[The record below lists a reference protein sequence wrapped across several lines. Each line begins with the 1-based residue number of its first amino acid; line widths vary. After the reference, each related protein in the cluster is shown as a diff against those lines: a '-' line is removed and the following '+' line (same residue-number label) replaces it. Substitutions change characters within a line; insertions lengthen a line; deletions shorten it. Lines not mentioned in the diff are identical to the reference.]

1 MREQLPAP
9 TSFVARH
16 ATDSGDGT
24 FAERLDTKRRHTD
37 NARAHLPKRSDNAYS
52 LHRHSLFEAGL
63 LQLVEPDSPAIVA
76 SLRRAGRAM
85 VACCALVSP
94 GEGPVVLD
102 IEGEPVTAQ
111 RWSRNDRITVGGFTD
126 GFYAALAAGDDASL
140 DALAQVDVQALRVEG
155 VFPEEYQF
163 HWARALQGFQLGAP
177 WTGDALVAAMRESA
191 PERLRHG
198 DGPTAYM
205 FFKSSL
211 EIGLLNATTMDPDAF
226 NAALLKALEN
236 HRRYFSEVQPNP
248 GEDQSNDPL
257 GFIALGPLAFA
268 ASMTRRGWPITVA
281 SDYLP
286 RCVLAA

>member
-1 MREQLPAP
+1 M
-9 TSFVARH
+9 VYVH
-16 ATDSGDGT
+16 KDSL
-24 FAERLDTKRRHTD
+24 R
-37 NARAHLPKRSDNAYS
+37 
-52 LHRHSLFEAGL
+52 EAGL

-85 VACCALVSP
+85 VACCALLSP

-111 RWSRNDRITVGGFTD
+111 RWSRNNLIDVTDFTR
-126 GFYAALAAGDDASL
+126 GFYAALAVGDDASL
-140 DALAQVDVQALRVEG
+140 DVLAQVDVQALRMQG

-163 HWARALQGFQLGAP
+163 HWARALQGFRLAAP
-177 WTGDALVAAMRESA
+177 WTADVLVAALRESA
-191 PERLRHG
+191 PEKLRHG
-198 DGPTAYM
+198 DGTTAYM

-211 EIGLLNATTMDPDAF
+211 EMELLAATTMDPDTF

-257 GFIALGPLAFA
+257 GFIALGSLAFA
-268 ASMTRRGWPITVA
+268 ASMARRGWPITVA

-286 RCVLAA
+286 RSVLAA